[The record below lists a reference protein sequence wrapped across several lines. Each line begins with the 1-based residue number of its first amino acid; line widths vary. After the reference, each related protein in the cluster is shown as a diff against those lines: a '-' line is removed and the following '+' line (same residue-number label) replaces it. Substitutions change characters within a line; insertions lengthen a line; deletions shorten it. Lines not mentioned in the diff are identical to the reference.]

1 MKIGLLECDH
11 VLERFRHIAGDYR
24 DMFGAMFNRHA
35 PQITLRPFDVCN
47 GELPS
52 SLDACDAYLATG
64 SRFSAYDDVDWI
76 HSLRD
81 FVRRLRDAGKPFVGV
96 CFGHQI
102 LAEALGGKVTK
113 AATGWGVGVHNVE
126 VMKSEPPELWMR
138 PEQSSCGLQYMHQD
152 QVARLPEDA
161 VVIGRSDHCPV
172 AMFRAGDS
180 MLGVQ
185 AHPEFPKAYSEA
197 LLLDRIERIG
207 EERVKVA
214 LASLSQPTDES
225 VVAKWIVEFLEGR
238 RQEL

>member
-1 MKIGLLECDH
+1 MKIGILECDH

-24 DMFGAMFNRHA
+24 EMFTDLFSRHA
-35 PQITLRPFDVCN
+35 PQIALRTFDVCN
-47 GELPS
+47 GEFPS
-52 SLDACDAYLATG
+52 SLDSCDAYLATG

-76 HSLRD
+76 HALKNL
-81 FVRRLRDAGKPFVGV
+81 VRRIQEAKKPFVGV

-102 LAEALGGKVTK
+102 MAEALGGKV
-113 AATGWGVGVHNVE
+113 ARADLGWGVGVHSVE
-126 VMKSEPPELWMR
+126 VIRPEDWMR

-152 QVARLPEDA
+152 QVERLPEGG

-180 MLGVQ
+180 MLGIQ

-207 EERVKVA
+207 GARVNEA
-214 LASLSQPTDES
+214 LASLDLQTDES
-225 VVAKWIVEFLEGR
+225 AVTKWIVEFLEGR
-238 RQEL
+238 TQ